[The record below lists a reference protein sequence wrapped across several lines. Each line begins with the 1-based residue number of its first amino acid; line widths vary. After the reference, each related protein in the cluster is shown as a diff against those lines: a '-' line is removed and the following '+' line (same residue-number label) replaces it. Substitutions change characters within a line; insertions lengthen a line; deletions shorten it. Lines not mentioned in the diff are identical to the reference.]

1 MSIKVIV
8 PVALIAIGA
17 GLFGISQQYLNQ
29 SSIEESSVAPK
40 EQEKRVNVL
49 VLNQSLERGQVLSP
63 AQFSTKQI
71 PERQLSISQDE
82 ITATIPNGAVARNTL
97 SPGDWLQTSMYVT
110 PDQQGYIDAT
120 ISDQMVP
127 YPIIVNRESIVGGVI
142 DHGTTVDVIALSSQQ
157 QNLAIEDEVDGFQ
170 SVSVSPILLAVK
182 VLKIENFNS
191 ENAGEEQLSGVVLV
205 LELSRKQVATLSIA
219 KNIAQIEIHKSIGPE
234 FAEQLQANSGD
245 VLPEYRAIV
254 EYRGDN
260 AKIR

>member
-1 MSIKVIV
+1 MSIKIIV

-29 SSIEESSVAPK
+29 SNVEEVTPVPV
-40 EQEKRVNVL
+40 EQEKRVKVL
-49 VLNQSLERGQVLSP
+49 VLNEHLDRGQVLSP
-63 AQFSTKQI
+63 VQFSIKQI
-71 PERQLSISQDE
+71 PESQVLVSQGDIAE
-82 ITATIPNGAVARNTL
+82 IIPNGAVARRAL
-97 SPGDWLQTSMYVT
+97 SSGDWLQTSMYVT

-127 YPIIVNRESIVGGVI
+127 YPIVVNRESIVGGVI
-142 DHGTTVDVIALSSQQ
+142 DHGTKVDVIALSSQQ
-157 QNLAIEDEVDGFQ
+157 QNLAIEDEVNEFQ

-182 VLKIENFNS
+182 VLKIENFSS
-191 ENAGEEQLSGVVLV
+191 EEAGQEQLAGVVLI

-219 KNIAQIEIHKSIGPE
+219 KNIAKIEIHKSIGPE

-254 EYRGDN
+254 EYRGDS
-260 AKIR
+260 ARIR